1 MKHLF
6 RRLVCLSLAL
16 TMSGCI
22 FFTTALGAETAQAPA
37 APVQSCLLYTSGSD
51 KANRVGNETMRRVKD
66 TMQISL

>member
-37 APVQSCLLYTSGSD
+37 APVQSESAPALPSPHEAGDPPRFS
-51 KANRVGNETMRRVKD
+51 
-66 TMQISL
+66 